1 MVSTIAKKNPV
12 KSFLDRNGSF
22 RLDIDL
28 DKVLKFR
35 QGARKECCW
44 AMGLDSARNVVI
56 VIVEYTIS
64 SDIFT
69 RHKQE
74 K

>member
-1 MVSTIAKKNPV
+1 
-12 KSFLDRNGSF
+12 
-22 RLDIDL
+22 
-28 DKVLKFR
+28 
-35 QGARKECCW
+35 
-44 AMGLDSARNVVI
+44 MGLDSARNVVI

-69 RHKQE
+69 RHQQE